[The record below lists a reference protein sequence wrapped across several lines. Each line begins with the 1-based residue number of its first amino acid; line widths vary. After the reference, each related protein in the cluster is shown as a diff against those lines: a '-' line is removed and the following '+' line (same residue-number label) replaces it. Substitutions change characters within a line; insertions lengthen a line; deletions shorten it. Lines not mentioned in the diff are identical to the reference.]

1 MSTDNTDPEN
11 ESDSDELDRYHSGKQ
26 DENEKEVDIDK
37 ENENEND
44 SLETDEHDKIC
55 ISVKQTGEIVAKAN
69 QVVDYQLR
77 GDCLNNI
84 SVWIMLPKLKKY
96 LKHLIIKNQM
106 IKMIARMMKMMT
118 HLIPNLKVILQRPL
132 KKF

>member
-1 MSTDNTDPEN
+1 MSTDNTDPKN
-11 ESDSDELDRYHSGKQ
+11 ESDSDELDRYHSGEQ
-26 DENEKEVDIDK
+26 DENVILTKRMKMKTTHWKLMSMTKFVSLSNRQEKLLQKQVKYLI
-37 ENENEND
+37 
-44 SLETDEHDKIC
+44 
-55 ISVKQTGEIVAKAN
+55 ISFMVTVSTTLVYG
-69 QVVDYQLR
+69 
-77 GDCLNNI
+77 
-84 SVWIMLPKLKKY
+84 IMSPKLKKY